1 MPKFKPRIFQTALKN
16 IGRIFLWFP
25 FAIFSLYLVLTY
37 SVNFPSDDQ
46 WDGEVPFLQKVY
58 SGKAGFDDLI
68 AQHVEHRVGVHRLV
82 GVALAKIFNWDV
94 RFHILITFSLTFCTA
109 YLVTHLSAKS
119 ENGSSKLHYLVL
131 AISGALLFSP
141 IQIEAWTNP
150 MMPLPYLNCFLLVG
164 IVTAFSGF
172 PQIIKFIICFTIC
185 FLSTFTFTT
194 GMLFWLLFLFP
205 VFWGGQARSSLNI
218 RILIP
223 VWLLG
228 FVTSATIY
236 MWKFVSSPES
246 PGIMPAI
253 ENPLSVFAFF
263 FTAIGAP
270 FAYGTSVNPVIQSFV
285 IGFILVIIFVYLL
298 IQIVL
303 DIERIKET
311 RVTDRIYPWI
321 FVGMWPLVNIAVSSI
336 GRCSF
341 GTEMALSS
349 RYATNSILLT
359 ISILFICYILSTPQF
374 EKVKLKSSKS
384 ASAADNKPDYN
395 HPIYG
400 IFLNS
405 FVPVLVT
412 LYVCSVF
419 WIFPHYGMMRS
430 LKTNAKSALMFSK
443 FIVDRDLLG
452 PIWRHETMEPLY
464 LRVEFL
470 EKMGFLSPKRFES
483 LKISSFPTS
492 MPSQGLRQIGEF
504 DGMSKISDNQY
515 QLSGWAMSD
524 DGSRPA
530 DSVLITYELPG
541 QDSEVFALARVG
553 FPRQDIMDKL
563 HRESVLR
570 SGWAKQITLNQTLPK
585 NTVLKAWALN
595 TKTGQVTPIK
605 GSINLKS
612 Q

>member
-1 MPKFKPRIFQTALKN
+1 MSDIKN
-16 IGRIFLWFP
+16 ISRIFLWLP

-68 AQHVEHRVGVHRLV
+68 AQHVEHRVGIHRLV

-109 YLVTHLSAKS
+109 YLLTHLSAKS

-131 AISGALLFSP
+131 AFSGALLFSP

-164 IVTAFSGF
+164 IVIAFSGL

-236 MWKFVSSPES
+236 LWKFVSSPES
-246 PGIMPAI
+246 PGIMPAL
-253 ENPLSVFAFF
+253 ENPLSVVAFF
-263 FTAIGAP
+263 FTAMGAP
-270 FAYGTSVNPVIQSFV
+270 FAYGTSVNPVTQSFLV
-285 IGFILVIIFVYLL
+285 GFILVTIFVYLL
-298 IQIVL
+298 IKIVL

-321 FVGMWPLVNIAVSSI
+321 FVGMWPLVNIAISSI

-349 RYATNSILLT
+349 RYATNSLLLT
-359 ISILFICYILSTPQF
+359 ISILFIWCILSMQRSEPA
-374 EKVKLKSSKS
+374 KLKSTKS
-384 ASAADNKPDYN
+384 VKLADNKPDYSRSFHKN
-395 HPIYG
+395 LLIS
-400 IFLNS
+400 FLTI
-405 FVPVLVT
+405 LAT

-430 LKTNAKSALMFSK
+430 LKTNAKAALMFTK

-452 PIWRHETMEPLY
+452 PIWRHESMEPLY
-464 LRVEFL
+464 PRVEFL
-470 EKMGFLSPKRFES
+470 EKMGFLSPKRVES
-483 LKISSFPTS
+483 LKISNFSTS
-492 MPSQGLRQIGEF
+492 MPSPGLSQIGEF
-504 DGMSKISDNQY
+504 DSAAKISENQY
-515 QLSGWAMSD
+515 QLSGWAVSD

-530 DSVLITYELPG
+530 DSVLLTYELPG
-541 QDSEVFALARVG
+541 QDPEVFALARVG
-553 FPRQDIMDKL
+553 FPRQETVDKFNGE
-563 HRESVLR
+563 RVLR
-570 SGWAKQITLNQTLPK
+570 SGWAKQITLDQTLPK
-585 NTVLKAWALN
+585 NTVLKAWAMN

-605 GSINLKS
+605 GSISLKF